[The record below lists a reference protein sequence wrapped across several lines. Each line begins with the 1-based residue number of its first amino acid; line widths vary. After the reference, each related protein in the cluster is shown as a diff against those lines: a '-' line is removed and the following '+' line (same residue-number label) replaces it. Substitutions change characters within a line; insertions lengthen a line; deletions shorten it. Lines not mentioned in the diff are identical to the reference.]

1 MIWKINALLNLINC
15 MLHIDQIYLYAKDP
29 YEAKYQFL
37 IKNQENT
44 GLKHYD
50 DSKFDYSNDMEH
62 IYENI
67 EEYNWNKQ
75 RKILILF
82 YKIFADMLNNKSPN
96 PIISQLYIKVEK
108 RTFLLFL

>member
-1 MIWKINALLNLINC
+1 

-37 IKNQENT
+37 IKNQEST
-44 GLKHYD
+44 GLNHCD